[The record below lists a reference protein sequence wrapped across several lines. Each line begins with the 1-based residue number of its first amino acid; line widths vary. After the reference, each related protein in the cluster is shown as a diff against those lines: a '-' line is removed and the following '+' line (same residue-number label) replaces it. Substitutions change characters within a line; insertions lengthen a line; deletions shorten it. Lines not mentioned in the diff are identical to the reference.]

1 MAKQKNYTWSVVT
14 IIVGILIAILALP
27 SSARTWA
34 PSFLRT
40 PDFHL
45 GLDLAGGTQLDFRIS
60 EEEINQEIA
69 DLEKLI
75 LAKETQN
82 ADANEIGSLRVQL
95 SSIKD
100 QQENLIEAIRTVL
113 ERRVNSLGVSEAVIT
128 PSYVGNEKHLLV
140 ECPGVIDEQECIAT
154 VGKTIQLEFKEQF
167 TEATEE
173 FRTQVTN
180 AVSAALTRI
189 STEKVSLDTIG
200 QDGSTDIGTSYQA
213 KQVLFKDQL
222 PEGLEAAWNLTP
234 TAGVQR
240 YNGAVEV
247 PTQDA
252 NGQQTTERIEG
263 IFLVEALT
271 PRFQTGRTLNTAEEA
286 FKVLATRDPA
296 TKAATFADR
305 ALTQEV
311 PTPITTALRE
321 MNPGD
326 LRAVPMD
333 DGSARILF
341 LRKRIPGEAQ
351 MSVSHILIA
360 YKGAD
365 SAKESVS
372 RTKEQAAALA
382 ADLKKQLD
390 GGADFKTLA
399 RKNSDGPSAAEG
411 GSLGTLGRGT
421 MVPVFEN
428 AAYALTAGQNS
439 SVVETQFGY
448 HIIHADSSPTTTPEV
463 ASYDELTV
471 TGENASEKATTLL
484 AQLQNGEVRT
494 DQEAI
499 ALRTMFYSLKP
510 TGWKATLLDGKHF
523 RAATVTLDPNTNIPV
538 VQISFDE
545 EGGRLF
551 QELTKANIGKPIAI
565 FVGGELVSA
574 PTVQNEITGGT
585 AIITGNASFEEA
597 RLLAQD
603 LNTGAIPAPI
613 FLTGQHKVEA
623 TLGATALRE
632 SLYAAVIGMIILM
645 VYMILMYRLLGLI
658 ANIGLLTY
666 IVILL
671 AMLKLPLFLFTSQYI
686 VLTLAGLAGLIL
698 SVGMAVDANV
708 LIYERIKE
716 ELRKGKLFKTAAETG
731 YERAWTSIRDGNIS
745 TLITS
750 AILFLIG
757 TSVVRGFAITLSI
770 GVAISMFTAI
780 IVSRW
785 IIRKIAHTSLAEKT
799 ELFGVKR
806 MPKNVEAHG

>member
-1 MAKQKNYTWSVVT
+1 MAKQKNYTWSVVSVV
-14 IIVGILIAILALP
+14 VGILIAILALP
-27 SSARTWA
+27 TGARTWA

-60 EEEINQEIA
+60 EEEINTEIA
-69 DLEKLI
+69 DLEQLI
-75 LAKETQN
+75 LLRETQN
-82 ADANEIGSLRVQL
+82 GDANEINSLRMQL
-95 SSIKD
+95 NSIKE
-100 QQENLIEAIRTVL
+100 QRENLIEAIRTVL

-173 FRTQVTN
+173 FRNQVTQ
-180 AVSAALTRI
+180 AVTAALTRI
-189 STEKVSLDTIG
+189 STEKVSLDTVG
-200 QDGSTDIGTSYQA
+200 LDGSTDIGTSYQA
-213 KQVLFKDQL
+213 RQVLFQDQL
-222 PEGLEAAWNLTP
+222 PEGLESAWNLTP
-234 TAGVQR
+234 TSGIQRLNGV
-240 YNGAVEV
+240 VEV
-247 PTQDA
+247 PTQVA
-252 NGQQTTERIEG
+252 GGQEAVERIEG
-263 IFLVEALT
+263 VFLVEALT

-286 FKVLATRDPA
+286 FDVLAARDN
-296 TKAATFADR
+296 TVKSETFLDR

-311 PTPITTALRE
+311 PTPISTAIRE

-333 DGSARILF
+333 DNSARIVF
-341 LRKRIPGEAQ
+341 LRKRLTGESQ

-360 YKGAD
+360 YAGAD
-365 SAKESVS
+365 SAEASVT
-372 RTKEQAAALA
+372 RTKEEAAALA

-390 GGADFKTLA
+390 AGADFVALA
-399 RKNSDGPSAAEG
+399 RLNSDGPSAAEG

-421 MVPVFEN
+421 MVPAFEN
-428 AAYALTAGQNS
+428 VAFGLATGQNS
-439 SVVETQFGY
+439 TPVETQFGY
-448 HIIHADSSPTTTPEV
+448 HIIRADSALATTPEV

-471 TGENASEKATTLL
+471 TGENASEKATNLL
-484 AQLQNGEVRT
+484 TQLQNGEVRT
-494 DQEAI
+494 QQDAI
-499 ALRTMFYSLKP
+499 ALRTMFYSFKP

-523 RAATVTLDPNTNIPV
+523 RAATVTTDPTTSIPV

-551 QELTKANIGKPIAI
+551 QELTKTNIGKPIAI

-574 PTVQNEITGGT
+574 PTVQSEIIGGT
-585 AIITGNASFEEA
+585 AIITGNAGLEEA

-623 TLGATALRE
+623 TLGTTALE
-632 SLYAAVIGMIILM
+632 QSLYAAIVGMIILM
-645 VYMILMYRLLGLI
+645 LYMIIMYRLLGLI
-658 ANIGLLTY
+658 ANIGLLSY
-666 IVILL
+666 IIILL

-708 LIYERIKE
+708 LIFERIKE

-731 YERAWTSIRDGNIS
+731 YERAWTSIRDGNVS

-770 GVAISMFTAI
+770 GVMISMFTAI

-785 IIRKIAHTSLAEKT
+785 IIRHLARTSLAEKT

-806 MPKNVEAHG
+806 VQKSVE